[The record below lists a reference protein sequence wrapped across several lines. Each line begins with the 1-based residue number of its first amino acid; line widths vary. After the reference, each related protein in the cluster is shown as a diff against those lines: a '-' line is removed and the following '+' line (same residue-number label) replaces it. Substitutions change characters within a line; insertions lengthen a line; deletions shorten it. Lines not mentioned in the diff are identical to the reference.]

1 MAMADDCP
9 SPEEELNPLEVR
21 EPGVEDLVGLCRAL
35 NSSGARYLIVGGF
48 AMRAAGIDR
57 RTVDV
62 DLLIETGPENEA
74 RVFLA
79 LESLPDKAVR
89 ELKPG
94 EVAEYSVVRVMDEI
108 VVDLMRS
115 ACGIEYAEAAKD
127 AVIREVAGVPIPFA
141 SPRML
146 WRMKKPTRR
155 EKDAPDLLFLR
166 YWFEAR
172 GELPPEC

>member
-1 MAMADDCP
+1 M
-9 SPEEELNPLEVR
+9 
-21 EPGVEDLVGLCRAL
+21 
-35 NSSGARYLIVGGF
+35 
-48 AMRAAGIDR
+48 
-57 RTVDV
+57 
-62 DLLIETGPENEA
+62 
-74 RVFLA
+74 
-79 LESLPDKAVR
+79 R

-127 AVIREVAGVPIPFA
+127 AVVREVAGVPIPFA

-166 YWFEAR
+166 CWFEAR